1 MAGIRD
7 HIRKRA
13 NNLIRNLLFH
23 VYGIRGCVISH
34 PLILTVC
41 VMKYD
46 LLFIPDCISMYFLK
60 NRFLQ
65 LFYIFSKTLL
75 IIIFSVFF
83 PYFLVSQ
90 LFLLQKTVFSSF
102 LFLSSVFFV
111 LCFFCRYFL
120 SFFPAFS
127 FFNVSGYLRNL

>member
-13 NNLIRNLLFH
+13 NNLIRNPLFH

-46 LLFIPDCISMYFLK
+46 LLFIADCISMYTVEDKKKKGGKRIIIAMNTKMIIILCVVKTNSKKFLK
-60 NRFLQ
+60 K
-65 LFYIFSKTLL
+65 IF
-75 IIIFSVFF
+75 F
-83 PYFLVSQ
+83 
-90 LFLLQKTVFSSF
+90 
-102 LFLSSVFFV
+102 
-111 LCFFCRYFL
+111 
-120 SFFPAFS
+120 
-127 FFNVSGYLRNL
+127 

>member
-7 HIRKRA
+7 HIRRQA

-60 NRFLQ
+60 NRFFFM
-65 LFYIFSKTLL
+65 FYIFSKTLL

-83 PYFLVSQ
+83 SLLFSFAIFSPSKNSFFFLSFSFQ
-90 LFLLQKTVFSSF
+90 CFLCSL
-102 LFLSSVFFV
+102 LFLSLFSFFLPCFFV
-111 LCFFCRYFL
+111 L
-120 SFFPAFS
+120 
-127 FFNVSGYLRNL
+127 